1 MRRRLYCL
9 LPDVAHCK
17 HLVAALR
24 NCGLSKRYIRVL
36 ARQDI
41 SLEGLPKAYLTQ
53 RSELAYGLKLGLGV
67 GGVAGMMGGL
77 LAVTFPPAGT
87 TLAGGFLLLATTLA
101 GAGFGG
107 LVSALVASG
116 IPNDK
121 IGPFNTRIFKGE
133 ILVILDIP
141 TDCIPMATQL
151 IEGIYPNSDIGLTL
165 A

>member
-1 MRRRLYCL
+1 MRRKLYCL
-9 LPDVAHCK
+9 LSDVTHCK

-24 NCGLSKRYIRVL
+24 DCGLSKRYIRVL
-36 ARQDI
+36 ARPDI
-41 SLEGLPKAYLTQ
+41 PLEGLPRVSIAQ
-53 RSELAYGLKLGLGV
+53 RSALAYGVTLGLGV

-107 LVSALVASG
+107 LVSALVASD
-116 IPNDK
+116 IPNGKLTPFKTK
-121 IGPFNTRIFKGE
+121 IFRGE

-151 IEGIYPNSDIGLTL
+151 IERLYPNSDIGLTL
-165 A
+165 S